1 MCANFDG
8 FLIYIKMSI
17 LRCFFLGILLILVE
31 YNQILLFP
39 KNMKKLFLIPVL
51 LFTSFLTVSNA
62 SFGEMLE
69 ENGIDWII
77 GSWKM
82 ERDGNTMELS
92 YKWAIDGQVIS
103 THLKMANN
111 ESFGVIGINPKNG
124 KVEQS
129 GFNNKGEKVTG
140 EWMPWGDL
148 PLVKIKVDRES
159 GDPSHMAVAFRKVD
173 DETIELQIIPV
184 DDSGTI
190 ASSPEYTFEMKK
202 S

>member
-1 MCANFDG
+1 MA
-8 FLIYIKMSI
+8 
-17 LRCFFLGILLILVE
+17 
-31 YNQILLFP
+31 
-39 KNMKKLFLIPVL
+39 KL
-51 LFTSFLTVSNA
+51 SSQDLTTK
-62 SFGEMLE
+62 E
-69 ENGIDWII
+69 
-77 GSWKM
+77 K
-82 ERDGNTMELS
+82 
-92 YKWAIDGQVIS
+92 
-103 THLKMANN
+103 
-111 ESFGVIGINPKNG
+111 
-124 KVEQS
+124 
-129 GFNNKGEKVTG
+129 KVTG